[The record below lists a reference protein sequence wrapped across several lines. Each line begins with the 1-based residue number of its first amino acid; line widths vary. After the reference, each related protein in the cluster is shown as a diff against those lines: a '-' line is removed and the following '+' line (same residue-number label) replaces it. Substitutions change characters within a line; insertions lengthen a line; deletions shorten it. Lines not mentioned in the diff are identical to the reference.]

1 MFSAPRVCRA
11 CAQPTVRGSV
21 FCEKHA
27 KEPPES
33 QRVRG
38 ETDKMYGT
46 VRWFRFRGWLLTQN
60 PMCQKLTKGQ
70 PCRNPAHVVHHLI
83 SPRVRPDLF
92 IDPPNTV
99 CLCDH
104 CHPGG
109 TEGTPW
115 WRPGVDYTP
124 TKAAAPNIG

>member
-11 CAQPTVRGSV
+11 RTCGQPSVRGSV
-21 FCEKHA
+21 FCEKHS

-38 ETDKMYGT
+38 ETDLMYGT
-46 VRWFRFRGWLLTQN
+46 VRWFRFRSWLLPQN

-92 IDPPNTV
+92 IDPANVV

-104 CHPGG
+104 CH
-109 TEGTPW
+109 
-115 WRPGVDYTP
+115 
-124 TKAAAPNIG
+124 